1 MTQSGHHVHE
11 QPYLYDFCRA
21 DWRSLAH
28 YESVP
33 MSQSA
38 LKKIAALPRCGGLL
52 SRLAYERGRKEGI
65 DIEVALRQARV
76 TPREIRNKD
85 AQLGVQNQIKFV
97 ELVANATGDPLLGFH
112 LAYSY
117 DLREIGLLYYVIASA
132 ETLLGSLLRVA
143 RYSAVANDGV
153 DLQVNKGNLVR
164 VRLHYSGV
172 ARHSDVHQIE
182 FWMASLVRICRK
194 LIGAKFKPIEIRIMH
209 DRREQVPEIEKLLG
223 CAVKTG
229 ADVDEIIFPRE
240 SGGYPIVT
248 ADPYLNRLCV
258 RFCEE
263 TLARLGK
270 KTSPL
275 KVKVENAIAAL
286 LPHGEMHFDAVAAQ
300 LGMGGRTLARR
311 LASEGHSFSRI
322 LDGLR
327 SALARRYLAESNMS
341 ISEIAWLLGYSE
353 VANFTHAFHRWTGT
367 NPRTERAKARRS
379 IKYNASKSGLMHRSS
394 TASGKKSRMPQ
405 TA

>member
-1 MTQSGHHVHE
+1 MTRKSGH
-11 QPYLYDFCRA
+11 QQA
-21 DWRSLAH
+21 DMILSARLDRRSPAH
-28 YESVP
+28 YESGP

-38 LKKIAALPRCGGLL
+38 LKKIAALRRCGGLL
-52 SRLAYERGRKEGI
+52 SRLAYERGRKEGV
-65 DIEVALRQARV
+65 DVEVLLRQAHL
-76 TPREIRNKD
+76 TPREIKNKD
-85 AQLGVQNQIKFV
+85 TQLGVQNQIKFV
-97 ELVANATGDPLLGFH
+97 DLVANATSDPLLGFH

-143 RYSAVANDGV
+143 RYSDVANEGV
-153 DLQVNKGNLVR
+153 DLKVNKGNLLR

-194 LIGAKFKPIEIRIMH
+194 LIGTNFKPIEIRIMH
-209 DRREQVPEIEKLLG
+209 DRRERVPEMEKLLG

-229 ADVDEIIFPRE
+229 ANVDEILF
-240 SGGYPIVT
+240 SGKSEEYPIIT

-263 TLARLGK
+263 TLARLGKK

-286 LPHGEMHFDAVAAQ
+286 LPHGEMHFDAVAAE
-300 LGMGGRTLARR
+300 LGMSGRTLARR
-311 LASEGHSFSRI
+311 LASEGHSFSKI

-327 SALARRYLAESNMS
+327 SALARRYLAESDMS

-353 VANFTHAFHRWTGT
+353 VANFTHAFHRWSGT

-379 IKYNASKSGLMHRSS
+379 IKYNASKSGLTHH
-394 TASGKKSRMPQ
+394 
-405 TA
+405 